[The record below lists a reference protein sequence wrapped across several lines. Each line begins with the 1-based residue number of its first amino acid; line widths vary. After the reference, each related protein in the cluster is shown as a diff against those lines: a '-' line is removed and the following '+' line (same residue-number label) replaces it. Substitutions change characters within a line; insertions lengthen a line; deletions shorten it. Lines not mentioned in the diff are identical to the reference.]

1 MKNNVNILITEAKM
15 KSLKLILA
23 VFALM
28 TLISNS
34 SKAQDEQKI
43 PESMKLFKEKYEIV
57 IEKDFETVWN
67 AANKAIE
74 ELGCQ
79 TIKKTTKQNDE
90 GLYKGF
96 LHSDFCVFIT
106 GDAAY
111 DSLKKYSAE
120 ILHKDNPQK
129 IEPIPF
135 IRGGDWVTGRIQ
147 YKFTIE
153 EKEQGKVTIKLVAEL
168 SGMEQHIT
176 GQIHFWTSNGIFED
190 RILEKIKNYSS
201 L

>member
-1 MKNNVNILITEAKM
+1 M

-23 VFALM
+23 IFALLA
-28 TLISNS
+28 LISNS
-34 SKAQDEQKI
+34 SKAQDEVVI
-43 PESMKLFKEKYEIV
+43 PESMKLFKMKYEIV

-96 LHSDFCVFIT
+96 LHSDFCVFVT
-106 GDAAY
+106 GEYSY
-111 DSLKKYSAE
+111 DTLKKYSAE
-120 ILHKDNPQK
+120 ILHKDNLEK
-129 IEPIPF
+129 IISIPF
-135 IRGGDWVTGRIQ
+135 IRGGDWINGRVQ
-147 YKFTIE
+147 YKFTIN
-153 EKEQGKVTIKLVAEL
+153 EKEPGKVTIVLVVEL

-176 GQIHFWTSNGIFED
+176 GKIHFWTSNGIFED
-190 RILEKIKNYSS
+190 RILEKIKSYCSQ
-201 L
+201 